1 MFTDRYYTIIG
12 GQRLT
17 ENLVAR
23 GRFHIGNVKYGII
36 LRMKRHLAA
45 LLALAAAF
53 SARASW
59 YWPFGSD
66 DKSAKPRISELI
78 EPASLLID
86 SAADLAMDE
95 LLRIE
100 VENPV
105 PRR

>member
-1 MFTDRYYTIIG
+1 MRPAAPSDWG
-12 GQRLT
+12 L
-17 ENLVAR
+17 ASSSAA
-23 GRFHIGNVKYGII
+23 GRSGRVGIFGII

-66 DKSAKPRISELI
+66 DKPAKPRISELV
-78 EPASLLID
+78 EPASLLVD